1 MSNATDP
8 DSSSAASSPDGS
20 APPVATPRDI
30 SAAWAVVPILAL
42 VATLATVILILPKY
56 EPGFEGTGHLPL
68 IISGSIAALIARA
81 HGWRWPA
88 LQRGVLHAINLSMGA
103 ILILIVIGMLMGTW
117 LISGIVPA
125 LIDWGLML
133 LRPSYFLPASCA
145 VCSVVSVVS
154 GSSWSTAGTIGLA
167 LIGVGDVMG
176 VPTAYT
182 AGAVIS
188 GAYFGDKLSP
198 MSDTTN
204 LAPAMA
210 GTDLFTHV
218 RHMLWTTVPSWV
230 ISMVIYTFM
239 GLSLEV
245 QPMGGSVEEI
255 HALIQDQFSPSWIHL
270 IVPAVTGL
278 LVLRKMPALP
288 VLMLATILGGAL
300 AVFQGQP
307 LGATL
312 TTAMSGFSPD
322 TGNVAVDD
330 LLARGGMMSMTSTIL
345 LILSAMFFG
354 GVMERTGMLRTLALK
369 VLSLANSTGSLIAST
384 VLTSIGFNILAGD
397 QYIAVVVPGRMYGPE
412 YEARGLHA
420 KNLSR
425 ALEDGGTI
433 TSPLIPWNTC
443 GAYMSTTLGVATLA
457 YLPFCF
463 LNLLNPIISM
473 IYGFTGFSIAPK
485 DPADSTLEDAT
496 SDAA

>member
-1 MSNATDP
+1 MSHPTDP
-8 DSSSAASSPDGS
+8 DASSATSPAGPDE
-20 APPVATPRDI
+20 APATSTRPI
-30 SAAWAVVPILAL
+30 SAGWALVPIVTLI
-42 VATLATVILILPKY
+42 ATLATVILILPSY
-56 EPGFEGTGHLPL
+56 EEGFEGTGHLPL
-68 IISGSIAALIARA
+68 IISGSVAALIARW
-81 HGWRWPA
+81 HGWRWP
-88 LQRGVLHAINLSMGA
+88 LIKDGVLHAIHLSMGA

-133 LRPSYFLPASCA
+133 LRPSYFLPATCA

-167 LIGVGDVMG
+167 LIGVGEVMG

-230 ISMVIYTFM
+230 ISMVLYTIM
-239 GLSLEV
+239 GLRLDV

-255 HALIQDQFSPSWIHL
+255 HTLIQANFDPSWIHL
-270 IVPAVTGL
+270 MVPLITGA
-278 LVLRKMPALP
+278 LVLRKLPALP
-288 VLMLATILGGAL
+288 VLALATAMGAAL
-300 AVFQGQP
+300 AVIQGQP
-307 LGATL
+307 LGETL
-312 TTAMSGFSPD
+312 TAAMSGFSPD
-322 TGNVAVDD
+322 TGNAAVDE
-330 LLARGGMMSMTSTIL
+330 LLARGGMKSMTSTIL

-369 VLSLANSTGSLIAST
+369 VLSLAKSTGSLIAST
-384 VLTSIGFNILAGD
+384 VLTSIGFNVLAGD

-412 YEARGLHA
+412 YGARGLHA

-463 LNLLNPIISM
+463 LNILNPIISM
-473 IYGFTGFSIAPK
+473 IYGFTGFSIAPAEPGT
-485 DPADSTLEDAT
+485 DPEK
-496 SDAA
+496 